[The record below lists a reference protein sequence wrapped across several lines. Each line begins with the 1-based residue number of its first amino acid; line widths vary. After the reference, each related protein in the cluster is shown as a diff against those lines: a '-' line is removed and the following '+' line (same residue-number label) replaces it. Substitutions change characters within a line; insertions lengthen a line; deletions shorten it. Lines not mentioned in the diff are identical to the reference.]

1 MEAPQRHPVEQSG
14 GKEME
19 DVVCNFLEA
28 QEGVEKLRCCYKKRI
43 QATQSD
49 LQSLREEVMGDFRKM
64 HSFLYAEEQSVMAK
78 IGQEERQVLSD
89 LGDRVTD
96 ITKRAACVLEL
107 MDYLSEVEDHDGH
120 LTGMADSQ
128 VDHLKAEV
136 TSHSKELRHYR
147 STVLSSPSLTY
158 MVCRR
163 MLGYVMRSALEC
175 LTLDPKTAHSHLQ
188 LSEDLKSAKLGP
200 GAQAVLESPQRF
212 EPCLYVLCAQD
223 FRSGRHYWEVSIGG
237 KSNWVI
243 GVASHCVNRKATEDL
258 NPENGYWA
266 LRKIPGN
273 RYYALSSPPALLTL
287 ASSPTKVGICLD
299 YESGRVGFY
308 DAECMAEICTL
319 RGNFQEPLHP
329 FFCPGL
335 VLAEQDYEPLRVC
348 N

>member
-1 MEAPQRHPVEQSG
+1 MEAPQRHPVGQSCD
-14 GKEME
+14 KEIE

-28 QEGVEKLRCCYKKRI
+28 QEGVEKLQSCYKKRI
-43 QATQSD
+43 QATQND

-78 IGQEERQVLSD
+78 IGQEEKQVLSR
-89 LGDRVTD
+89 LENRVTD

-128 VDHLKAEV
+128 VDHLKTEL
-136 TSHSKELRHYR
+136 TRRSKELRHYR
-147 STVLSSPSLTY
+147 PAVLSSPSLTY

-163 MLGYVMRSALEC
+163 MLWYVMRSALER

-200 GAQAVLESPQRF
+200 SAQAVLEDPQRF
-212 EPCLYVLCAQD
+212 EPCLYVLCSQA
-223 FRSGRHYWEVSIGG
+223 FRAGRHYWEVSVGG

-258 NPENGYWA
+258 KPENGYWA

-287 ASSPTKVGICLD
+287 DSSPMQVGICLD

-308 DAECMAEICTL
+308 NAECMAEICTL
-319 RGNFQEPLHP
+319 GGNFQEPLHP